1 MRNVVL
7 YLAMSLD
14 GYPADKNGGVDWLG
28 GDGSDPASAGSYPA
42 FYETVDTVVM
52 GWNTYHHRTLPW
64 RQSLPRE
71 EVLCFHPQRTGKHA
85 GIFLCK

>member
-14 GYPADKNGGVDWLG
+14 GYLADKNGGVDWLG

-42 FYETVDTVVM
+42 F
-52 GWNTYHHRTLPW
+52 
-64 RQSLPRE
+64 
-71 EVLCFHPQRTGKHA
+71 
-85 GIFLCK
+85 